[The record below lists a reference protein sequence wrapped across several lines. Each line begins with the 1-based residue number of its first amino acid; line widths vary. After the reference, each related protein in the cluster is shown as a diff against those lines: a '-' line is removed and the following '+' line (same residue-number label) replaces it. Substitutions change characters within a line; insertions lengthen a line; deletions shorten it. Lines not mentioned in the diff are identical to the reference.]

1 LVPAPDGDNNF
12 IRIGG
17 PDEWLW
23 AFIVHDKE
31 AVDGG
36 LKVDE

>member
-1 LVPAPDGDNNF
+1 LVPAPGCGDDS

-17 PDEWLW
+17 PDAWLW
-23 AFIVHDKE
+23 AFMVLDKE

-36 LKVDE
+36 LKVDK